1 MKHRLILCDAVAA
14 QPWRNGGGVTRE
26 LLAWPGPADWQ
37 FRISVAEICRDG
49 AFSAYPGVERW
60 FAVLDGEGVALR
72 IDGSEYRQQP
82 HSAALR
88 FAGEAQVHCQLL
100 GGPTRDLNLMLRHAS
115 GTMQKAEHGVAWQ
128 APAGACGL
136 FATQPGRCHI
146 EPASGAGHTVI
157 AVPAFALLWFDV
169 APHSLRFQAES
180 AQHTDIGYWL
190 AVQTQPGDFAC

>member
-1 MKHRLILCDAVAA
+1 VKHRLLVCDAVAA

-26 LLAWPGPADWQ
+26 LLAWPEPDDWQ

-49 AFSAYPGVERW
+49 AFSLYPGVERW

-82 HSAALR
+82 HDAALR

-115 GTMQKAEHGVAWQ
+115 GAPVERRTRPFDGFECLACHLPAGHDAPHVPDVPDEAWQ
-128 APAGACGL
+128 
-136 FATQPGRCHI
+136 
-146 EPASGAGHTVI
+146 
-157 AVPAFALLWFDV
+157 
-169 APHSLRFQAES
+169 
-180 AQHTDIGYWL
+180 
-190 AVQTQPGDFAC
+190 